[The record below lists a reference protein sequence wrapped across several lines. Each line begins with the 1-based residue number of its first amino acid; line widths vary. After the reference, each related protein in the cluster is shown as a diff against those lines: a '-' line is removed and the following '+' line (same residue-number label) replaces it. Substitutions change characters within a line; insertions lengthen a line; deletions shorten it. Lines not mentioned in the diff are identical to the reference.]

1 MHDLDMK
8 QEWNLT
14 LKVWGIL
21 SELDM
26 HTWSSFSPVPGYI
39 VIAGINR

>member
-8 QEWNLT
+8 REQDLT
-14 LKVWGIL
+14 LKVWEIL
-21 SELDM
+21 SKLDM
-26 HTWSSFSPVPGYI
+26 HTWSSFSLVPGYI